1 MAKRRQSKKI
11 SSTVKEYRK
20 QRSRVLATVRRYEKQ
35 GLYVDFV
42 VPNIPKKITQASVR
56 RLAKITPKQIQQK
69 TYELNEYGEIEASF
83 YQFKK
88 KQRNRNKIKLPAP
101 GTMSMP
107 EEADMAISNFRG
119 YVSQFNET
127 AVTIINDW
135 LNRLLFKYS
144 EEEVGRMIQD
154 AAEGGQ
160 LISYKVVYDRDKL
173 LNALSSM
180 LDYMALGTLEREKL
194 IESLEYEENYEI

>member
-1 MAKRRQSKKI
+1 MASRRKSKKI

-42 VPNIPKKITQASVR
+42 VPNIPKRITQASVR
-56 RLAKITPKQIQQK
+56 RLAKIIPKQIQQK
-69 TYELNEYGEIEASF
+69 TYELNEYGEIEASY

-88 KQRNRNKIKLPAP
+88 KQRNKIKLPLPNAI
-101 GTMSMP
+101 SMP
-107 EEADMAISNFRG
+107 AEADMAISNFRG
-119 YVSQFNET
+119 YISQFNET
-127 AVTIINDW
+127 AVAIINDW

-144 EEEVGRMIQD
+144 KEEVGKMLQD
-154 AAEGGQ
+154 AGENGQ
-160 LISYKVVYDRDKL
+160 LIGYKVVYDRDKL

-180 LDYMALGTLEREKL
+180 LDYMDLGTLEREKL
-194 IESLEYEENYEI
+194 IESLEYEENYQI

>member
-1 MAKRRQSKKI
+1 MASRRKSKKI

-42 VPNIPKKITQASVR
+42 VPNIPKRITQASVR
-56 RLAKITPKQIQQK
+56 RLAKITPKQIQKK

-88 KQRNRNKIKLPAP
+88 KQRNKIKLPLPNAISLP
-101 GTMSMP
+101 A
-107 EEADMAISNFRG
+107 EADMAISTFRS
-119 YVSQFNET
+119 YISQFNET
-127 AVTIINDW
+127 AVEIINDW
-135 LNRLLFKYS
+135 LNRLLFKHS
-144 EEEVGRMIQD
+144 KEEVGKMLQD
-154 AAEGGQ
+154 AGENGK
-160 LISYKVVYDRDKL
+160 LIGYKVVYDRDKL

-180 LDYMALGTLEREKL
+180 LDYMDLGTLEREKL
-194 IESLEYEENYEI
+194 IESLEYEENYQI

>member
-1 MAKRRQSKKI
+1 MASRRKSKKI

-42 VPNIPKKITQASVR
+42 VPNIPKRITQASVR
-56 RLAKITPKQIQQK
+56 RLAKITPKQIQKK

-88 KQRNRNKIKLPAP
+88 KQRNKIKLPLPNAISLP
-101 GTMSMP
+101 A
-107 EEADMAISNFRG
+107 EADMSISTFRS
-119 YVSQFNET
+119 YISQFNET
-127 AVTIINDW
+127 AVEIINDW
-135 LNRLLFKYS
+135 LNRLLFKHS
-144 EEEVGRMIQD
+144 KEEVGKMLKD
-154 AAEGGQ
+154 AGENGK
-160 LISYKVVYDRDKL
+160 LIGYKVVYDRDKL

-180 LDYMALGTLEREKL
+180 LDYMDLGTLEREKL
-194 IESLEYEENYEI
+194 IESLEYEENYQI

>member
-1 MAKRRQSKKI
+1 MASRRKSKKI

-42 VPNIPKKITQASVR
+42 VPNIPKRITQASVR
-56 RLAKITPKQIQQK
+56 RLAKITPKQIQQR
-69 TYELNEYGEIEASF
+69 TFELNEYGEIEASF

-88 KQRNRNKIKLPAP
+88 KQRNKIKLRIP
-101 GTMSMP
+101 GAISMP
-107 EEADMAISNFRG
+107 AEADMAISNFRG

-127 AVTIINDW
+127 AVAIINDW

-144 EEEVGRMIQD
+144 KEEVGRMIQD
-154 AAEGGQ
+154 AGENGQ
-160 LISYKVVYDRDKL
+160 LMSYKVAYDRDKL

-180 LDYMALGTLEREKL
+180 LDFMD
-194 IESLEYEENYEI
+194 